1 MEFEKSGPN
10 WKRIKKLRQAVL
22 AIFKGSN
29 RKATSDAQ
37 RIAQLK
43 LQGYVV
49 ILGNAL
55 IDRKSESS

>member
-1 MEFEKSGPN
+1 MEFEKSDPN
-10 WKRIKKLRQAVL
+10 WKRIKKLRQAAL
-22 AIFKGSN
+22 ATFKGSN

-55 IDRKSESS
+55 ID